1 MLMMTKN
8 LKGILS
14 LMNETSLI
22 IPGHGPLATKLDLIS
37 FIDMLSGTSEGPKE
51 NLAKKM
57 VELSKE
63 LILPSISFFNEST
76 AANTAIIEKIPMVTP
91 SNDKKVLSLLFT
103 KALIAK

>member
-37 FIDMLSGTSEGPKE
+37 FIDMLSGTTAVRDTDAGKR
-51 NLAKKM
+51 
-57 VELSKE
+57 VE
-63 LILPSISFFNEST
+63 
-76 AANTAIIEKIPMVTP
+76 
-91 SNDKKVLSLLFT
+91 
-103 KALIAK
+103 